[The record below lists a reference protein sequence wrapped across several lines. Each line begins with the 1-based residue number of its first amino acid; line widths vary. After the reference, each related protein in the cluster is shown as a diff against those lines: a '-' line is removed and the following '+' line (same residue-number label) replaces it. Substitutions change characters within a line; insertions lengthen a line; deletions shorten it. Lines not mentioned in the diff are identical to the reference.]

1 MAKAADALGFA
12 VYKTVSTIFSVLPR
26 RLCLAAGGGLGRLA
40 FRLDRR
46 HREIALSNLAL
57 AFGRERT
64 PAEMTAVA
72 RESFVRFGRVLADI
86 LKMARYSRAKVLGL
100 VTTEGRENLEAA
112 LAKGKGA
119 LIFTAHFGNW
129 EVANAVVSEVGP
141 FRVIARALDNPYL
154 EKDLFRFRT
163 RLGSDVIN
171 KFGASRPILQALG
184 RNEIVAILIDQ
195 NVLRS
200 QAVFVDFFG
209 KAAATTPG
217 LAAFHL
223 KTEAPLVP
231 LFVDP
236 APGNRYR
243 LRILPPLEFLSRGRR
258 DEDVLKITQICTK
271 MIEHEI
277 RRTPEQWLWI
287 HRRWNTRPAEE
298 EQS

>member
-1 MAKAADALGFA
+1 MAKAGDALGLAAYKAVSAAFA
-12 VYKTVSTIFSVLPR
+12 LLPR
-26 RLCLAAGGGLGRLA
+26 RLCRTAGGGLGRLA
-40 FRLDRR
+40 FRIDRK
-46 HREIALSNLAL
+46 HRGIALANLVI

-64 PAEMTAVA
+64 PEELTAVA

-86 LKMARYSRAKVLGL
+86 LKMARYSRARVLSL

-119 LIFTAHFGNW
+119 LIFTGHFGNW
-129 EVANAVVSEVGP
+129 EVANAAVSEIGP
-141 FRVIARALDNPYL
+141 FRVIARALDNPHL
-154 EKDLFRFRT
+154 EKDLLRFRT
-163 RLGSDVIN
+163 RLGSEVIN

-209 KAAATTPG
+209 KPAATTPG

-223 KTEAPLVP
+223 KTGAPLVP
-231 LFVDP
+231 LFVDS
-236 APGNRYR
+236 APGGRYR
-243 LRILPPLEFLSRGRR
+243 VRILPPLYFPAPGRR

-277 RRTPEQWLWI
+277 RRSPEQWLWV
-287 HRRWNTRPAEE
+287 HKRWNTRPAEE
-298 EQS
+298 EPS

>member
-1 MAKAADALGFA
+1 MSRAADALGLA
-12 VYKTVSTIFSVLPR
+12 AYKTVSAAFAVLPR
-26 RLCLAAGGGLGRLA
+26 RACRAAGGGLGRLA
-40 FRLDRR
+40 YRLDRK
-46 HREIALSNLAL
+46 HRGIALANLAT

-64 PAEMTAVA
+64 PEELAAVA

-86 LKMARYSRAKVLGL
+86 LKMARYSRARVLSL
-100 VTTEGRENLEAA
+100 IATEGRENLEAA

-129 EVANAVVSEVGP
+129 EVLSAAVSEIGP
-141 FRVIARALDNPYL
+141 FRAIARALDNPYL
-154 EKDLFRFRT
+154 EKDLSRFRT
-163 RLGSDVIN
+163 RLGSEVIN
-171 KFGASRPILQALG
+171 KFGASRPILRALA

-209 KAAATTPG
+209 KSAATTPG

-223 KTEAPLVP
+223 ASGAPLVP
-231 LFVDP
+231 LFVD
-236 APGNRYR
+236 AAAGGRYR
-243 LRILPPLEFLSRGRR
+243 LRILPPLEFPSPGRR

-277 RRTPEQWLWI
+277 RRTPEQWLWV
-287 HRRWNTRPAEE
+287 HKRWNTRPAEE
-298 EQS
+298 EPS

>member
-1 MAKAADALGFA
+1 MAKSADALGFA
-12 VYKTVSTIFSVLPR
+12 VYKTIATVFAVLPR

-46 HREIALSNLAL
+46 HRQIALANLAI

-64 PAEMTAVA
+64 PKELAAVA

-86 LKMARYSRAKVLGL
+86 LKLTRYSRAKVLGL

-112 LAKGKGA
+112 RAKGKGA
-119 LIFTAHFGNW
+119 LLFTAHFGNW
-129 EVANAVVSEVGP
+129 EVATAVVSEVGP
-141 FRVIARALDNPYL
+141 VRVIARALDNPRL

-163 RLGSDVIN
+163 RLGSEVIN
-171 KFGASRPILQALG
+171 KFGASKPILRALG

-223 KTEAPLVP
+223 KTGAPLVP

-236 APGNRYR
+236 APGGRYR
-243 LRILPPLEFLSRGRR
+243 LRILPPLEFPPLGHR

-271 MIEHEI
+271 MIEREI
-277 RRTPEQWLWI
+277 RRSPEQWLWV
-287 HRRWNTRPAEE
+287 HKRWNTRPAEE
-298 EQS
+298 VQS